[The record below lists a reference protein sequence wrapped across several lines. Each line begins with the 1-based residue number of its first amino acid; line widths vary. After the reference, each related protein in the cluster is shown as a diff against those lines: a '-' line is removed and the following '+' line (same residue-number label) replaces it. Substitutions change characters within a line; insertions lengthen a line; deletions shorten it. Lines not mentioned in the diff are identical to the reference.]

1 MKNGNHDWT
10 EPAHLTPRDWFILK
24 DIKHLH
30 EQGKMQEAMSVARTT
45 DTIVREEIPPQIWID
60 IGGSLTPTGLEKLRK
75 SKEKDIGRSR
85 S

>member
-1 MKNGNHDWT
+1 MKNENNDWT
-10 EPAHLTPRDWFILK
+10 EPTHLDQRDWLVLK

-30 EQGKMQEAMSVARTT
+30 EQGKMQEAITVARST